1 MEQQLYGN
9 KGEALGLII
18 IAAPTAQAL
27 CFSER
32 QDEDG
37 R

>member
-27 CFSER
+27 CFSGR